1 MKGSPQGGM
10 MQPDNSDMQ
19 DKIKAMRAIRLKCLD
34 CSGGSDREVE
44 ECPVEQC
51 PLYGFRLGLVP
62 KMSRGKKTE
71 KDQSRKLSL
80 PGL

>member
-1 MKGSPQGGM
+1 
-10 MQPDNSDMQ
+10 MQTDDKDIQ
-19 DKIKAMRAIRLKCLD
+19 DQKKIMRAIRLKCLD

-51 PLYGFRLGLVP
+51 PLYAFRLGMVP

-71 KDQSRKLSL
+71 KDQARKLSL